1 MSDLKKEFH
10 YYLENQDEL
19 VKKFNG
25 MVLVIQNEQ
34 IKGSYPSIELAFN
47 GAVASGLVPGEFLI
61 QKCSFGNDDYTQTF
75 HSRVRFEDSR
85 SAA

>member
-1 MSDLKKEFH
+1 MADLKKEFH
-10 YYLENQDEL
+10 FYLAHQDEL

-34 IKGSYPSIELAFN
+34 VKGSYPSIESAFN
-47 GAVASGLVPGEFLI
+47 GALASGLKAGEFLI
-61 QKCSFGNDDYTQTF
+61 QKCSSGNEDYTQTF

-85 SAA
+85 TAA